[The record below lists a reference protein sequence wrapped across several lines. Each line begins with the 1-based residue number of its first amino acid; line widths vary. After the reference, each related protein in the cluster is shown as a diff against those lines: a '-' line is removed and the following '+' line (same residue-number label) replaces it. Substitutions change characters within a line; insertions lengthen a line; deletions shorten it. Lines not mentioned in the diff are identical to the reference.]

1 MLEQLKYLIEY
12 QILENKRSQ
21 IVRCAEETPRRIQE
35 MEREF
40 GTFESDV
47 LSKKAEL
54 EHSQKMQRTIE
65 QNVADLEAKINRS
78 KNRMAEVK
86 NNKEYQAILK
96 EIQEIKKEI
105 STREEENLGIME
117 KIETL
122 GKEIEG
128 LEGELQA
135 RRKVFEETKQ
145 QLLEEDAKF
154 QERLTML
161 ESFRSEVRERLKPEL
176 VRRSEFLF
184 QRQDGIAVA
193 AVENGVCQV
202 CHLNIPP
209 QKFIELQRD
218 ETIHQCPSCHRF
230 IYWPG
235 HEGYCFTEDDV
246 AEV

>member
-1 MLEQLKYLIEY
+1 LLEQLKFLIEY

-21 IVRCAEETPRRIQE
+21 IVRCAEETPRRLQE
-35 MEREF
+35 MEQEF
-40 GTFESDV
+40 RGFESDV
-47 LSKKAEL
+47 LSKKAEFD
-54 EHSQKMQRTIE
+54 HARKMQKTLE

-78 KNRMAEVK
+78 KNRMADVK

-105 STREEENLGIME
+105 STREEESLGVME
-117 KIETL
+117 KIDTL
-122 GKEIEG
+122 GKEIGG
-128 LEGELQA
+128 LEGELA
-135 RRKVFEETKQ
+135 RRREAFEEEKRK
-145 QLLEEDAKF
+145 LLEGDARI
-154 QERLTML
+154 QERMARL
-161 ESFRSEVRERLKPEL
+161 ETFREDVRGRLKPEL

-184 QRQDGIAVA
+184 ERQDGVAVA
-193 AVENGVCQV
+193 AVENGICQV

-235 HEGYCFTEDDV
+235 HEGYCFTDDDV